1 MAHSLLQENQ
11 ELIKMH
17 LARKDEE
24 KESNRQELHSLR
36 HQVMDIGKH
45 VTTHKQVNEQLRQQN
60 NVLLDSLRQEKE
72 RNEELQQKMMVVIS
86 FQQENQKIINM
97 HLARK
102 DEDKERTRQ
111 EFDYLRQ
118 RIEETRKEH
127 IHQQGVLR
135 QEKER
140 NKELLEENSRL
151 QTMIRDGTLQ
161 KENDKQRDSLRKE
174 NENLLDSLRQE
185 KERNEELQQKMKVV
199 ISFQQENQKIIN
211 MHLARK
217 DKDKER
223 TRQEFDYLRQRIE
236 ETRKEHIHQQ
246 GVLRQE
252 KERNKELLEE
262 NSRLQA
268 MIRDG
273 KLQKKNDK
281 QRDSLRKEN
290 ENLLDLL
297 RQEKERNKELR
308 GENDKLGET
317 LRQEK
322 ERNEELRGEND
333 QLRGSLQEREENLHQ
348 FLIANKEKDEWNRQ
362 QITSLRQELQNHLDK
377 ESEEELIYEELDSL
391 RQVVD
396 KLGDSLRQEK
406 ERNQGLQGDNDKL
419 GDSLRLEKERNEEL
433 RGENDQLGDS
443 LRQEKERNQG
453 LQGENDKLGDSLRL
467 EKERNEELRGVND
480 QLRGSLQER
489 EENLQ
494 QFLIANKEKDEWNR
508 QQITSL
514 RQELQNHL
522 DKESEEELIYEELD
536 SLRQVVDKLGDS
548 LRQEKER
555 NQGLRGD
562 NDKLGD
568 SLRLEKE
575 RNEELRGENN
585 QLGDSL
591 RQEKE
596 RNQGLR
602 GENDQLGDSLRQ
614 EKERNQGLRGENDQ
628 LGDSLR
634 QEKERNQGLQGE
646 NDKLGDSLRLEKER
660 NEELRGEN
668 DQLRGSLQERE
679 ENLQQFLIA
688 NKEKD
693 EWNHQ
698 QITSLRQELQ
708 NHLDKESEEELIYEE
723 LDSLRQVVD
732 KLSRHLH
739 ENEESLREER
749 EENDKLRQSL
759 SLLEQGNDCEA
770 DDSVQKERET
780 NEKLRQ
786 EIEKLY
792 ESEQRKSEEINA
804 LTSQVKSLSKHY
816 KRLQKHNSQLLHFI
830 NLIDES

>member
-1 MAHSLLQENQ
+1 
-11 ELIKMH
+11 MH
-17 LARKDEE
+17 LARKD
-24 KESNRQELHSLR
+24 K
-36 HQVMDIGKH
+36 
-45 VTTHKQVNEQLRQQN
+45 
-60 NVLLDSLRQEKE
+60 
-72 RNEELQQKMMVVIS
+72 
-86 FQQENQKIINM
+86 
-97 HLARK
+97 
-102 DEDKERTRQ
+102 DKERTRQ

-151 QTMIRDGTLQ
+151 QTMIRDGKLQ

-333 QLRGSLQEREENLHQ
+333 QLRGSLQEREENLQQ

-406 ERNQGLQGDNDKL
+406 ERNHGLRGDNDKL
-419 GDSLRLEKERNEEL
+419 GDSLRLEKERNEGLRGENNQLGDSLRQEKERNQGL

-467 EKERNEELRGVND
+467 EKERNEELRGEND

-536 SLRQVVDKLGDS
+536 SLRQVVDK
-548 LRQEKER
+548 
-555 NQGLRGD
+555 
-562 NDKLGD
+562 
-568 SLRLEKE
+568 
-575 RNEELRGENN
+575 
-585 QLGDSL
+585 
-591 RQEKE
+591 
-596 RNQGLR
+596 
-602 GENDQLGDSLRQ
+602 LGDSLRQ

-739 ENEESLREER
+739 ENGESLREER